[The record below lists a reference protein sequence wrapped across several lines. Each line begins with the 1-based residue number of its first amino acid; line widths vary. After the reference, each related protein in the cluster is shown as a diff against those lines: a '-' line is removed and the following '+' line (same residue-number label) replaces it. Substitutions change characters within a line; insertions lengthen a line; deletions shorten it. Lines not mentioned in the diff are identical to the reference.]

1 VGLTGAAGAT
11 GAAGP
16 NNVTAA
22 TATNLTGF
30 LKGNGANVSAAAAV
44 ALGTEVTGILPATS
58 HPALTGDVTTPSG
71 SVATTV
77 ARINGVA
84 LSGLATGILK
94 NTTGTGVPSIAVAA
108 DFPTLNQSTTGNA
121 ATATNVLGTGIT
133 GASLAGSVVS
143 SSLTSVGTLTGLTVN
158 GATNINASN
167 NAATNIGTGTTTS
180 SVAVGGGANTVTLG
194 GGTAF
199 HGITYGSATTAA
211 IPNLAAN
218 GTVAATA
225 AVTGCAVANH
235 LLITATS
242 YSVNQTVVVK
252 AATCSAVNTAS
263 ITFLNTNNVA
273 LAGAGT
279 LTFKYMVIRP

>member
-1 VGLTGAAGAT
+1 
-11 GAAGP
+11 
-16 NNVTAA
+16 VTAA

-30 LKGNGANVSAAAAV
+30 LKGNGATVSASAAI
-44 ALGTEVTGILPATS
+44 ALGTEVTGILPSTS

-71 SVATTV
+71 SVVTPV

-94 NTTGTGVPSIAVAA
+94 NTTGTGAPSIAVAA

-121 ATATNVLGTGIT
+121 ATATNVPGTGIT
-133 GASLAGSVVS
+133 GATLAAGVVS

-180 SVAVGGGANTVTLG
+180 AVAIGGGSNTVTLG

-199 HGITYGSATTAA
+199 STMTYGAATTAA
-211 IPNLAAN
+211 IPNLGAN
-218 GTVAATA
+218 AIVTTTA
-225 AVTGCAVANH
+225 VVTGCAVTSH
-235 LLITATS
+235 LLITPTS
-242 YSVNQTVVVK
+242 YSVSQAVVMK
-252 AATCSAVNTAS
+252 SASCSAANTAT
-263 ITFLNTNNVA
+263 ITFLNSSNGNVTA
-273 LAGAGT
+273 AGT
-279 LTFKYMVIRP
+279 MTFKYMLIKP

>member
-1 VGLTGAAGAT
+1 MS
-11 GAAGP
+11 
-16 NNVTAA
+16 AA
-22 TATNLTGF
+22 TTTSLTGF
-30 LKGNGANVSAAAAV
+30 LKGNGTTVSAAATV
-44 ALGTEVTGILPATS
+44 ALGTEVSGILPSTS

-94 NTTGTGVPSIAVAA
+94 NTTGTGAPSIAVAA

-121 ATATNVLGTGIT
+121 ATATNVAGTGIT
-133 GASLAGSVVS
+133 GTSLAAGVVS

-180 SVAVGGGANTVTLG
+180 AVAIGGGANTVALG

-199 HGITYGSATTAA
+199 HAINYGSATTTA

-218 GTVAATA
+218 GTVTATA
-225 AVTGCAVANH
+225 TVTGCAVANH
-235 LLITATS
+235 LLITESS
-242 YSVNQTVVVK
+242 YTVNQTVVVK
-252 AATCSAVNTAS
+252 TATCSAANTAT
-263 ITFLNTNNVA
+263 ITFLNTNNAA
-273 LAGAGT
+273 LTGAGT
-279 LTFKYMVIRP
+279 MTFKYMVIRP

>member
-1 VGLTGAAGAT
+1 MGAAGAT
-11 GAAGP
+11 GATGSAGP
-16 NNVTAA
+16 NNVTTS
-22 TATNLTGF
+22 TATNLSGF
-30 LKGNGANVSAAAAV
+30 LKGNGATVTAASAI
-44 ALGTEVTGILPATS
+44 ALGTDVTGILPSTS

-94 NTTGTGVPSIAVAA
+94 NTNGTGVPSIAVAA

-121 ATATNVLGTGIT
+121 ATATNVAGTGIT
-133 GASLAGSVVS
+133 GTTLAAGVVS

-167 NAATNIGTGTTTS
+167 NAATYIGTGTTTS
-180 SVAVGGGANTVTLG
+180 PVAVGGGSNTVTLG
-194 GGTAF
+194 AGTAF
-199 HGITYGSATTAA
+199 SSITYGAATTGT

-218 GTVAATA
+218 STVTATA
-225 AVTGCAVANH
+225 TVTGCAVANH
-235 LLITATS
+235 LLITASS

-252 AATCSAVNTAS
+252 SATCSAANTAT
-263 ITFLNTNNVA
+263 ITFLNTNNGNLTA
-273 LAGAGT
+273 AGT

>member
-1 VGLTGAAGAT
+1 
-11 GAAGP
+11 
-16 NNVTAA
+16 VTAT

-30 LKGNGANVSAAAAV
+30 LKGNGANVSAAATV
-44 ALGTEVTGILPATS
+44 ALGTEVTGILPSTS

-121 ATATNVLGTGIT
+121 ATATNVAGTGIT
-133 GASLAGSVVS
+133 GTTLAATVVT
-143 SSLTSVGTLTGLTVN
+143 SSLTSHGTLTALTVN
-158 GATNINASN
+158 GATNINANN

-180 SVAVGGGANTVTLG
+180 AVAIGGGTNTVALG
-194 GGTAF
+194 AGTAF
-199 HGITYGSATTAA
+199 HSMTYGSATTAA

-218 GTVAATA
+218 GTVTATA

-235 LLITATS
+235 LLITESS

-252 AATCSAVNTAS
+252 SATCTAANTATV
-263 ITFLNTNNVA
+263 TFLNTNNVA
-273 LAGAGT
+273 LAAAGT
-279 LTFKYMVIRP
+279 MTFKYMVIRP

>member
-1 VGLTGAAGAT
+1 
-11 GAAGP
+11 
-16 NNVTAA
+16 VTAA

-30 LKGNGANVSAAAAV
+30 LKGNGANVSVAAAV

-94 NTTGTGVPSIAVAA
+94 NTTGTGAPSIAVAA

-121 ATATNVLGTGIT
+121 ASATSVPGTGVT
-133 GASLAGSVVS
+133 GATLAGSVVS
-143 SSLTSVGTLTGLTVN
+143 SSLTSVGTLTALTVN
-158 GATNINASN
+158 GATNINANN
-167 NAATNIGTGTTTS
+167 NAATNIGTGSTTS
-180 SVAVGGGANTVTLG
+180 PVAVGGGANTVTLG

-218 GTVAATA
+218 STVTATA
-225 AVTGCAVANH
+225 AVAGCAVANN
-235 LLITATS
+235 LLITASS

-252 AATCSAVNTAS
+252 SATCSAANTAS
-263 ITFLNTNNVA
+263 IIFLNTTNVA

-279 LTFKYMVIRP
+279 MTFKYMLISP

>member
-1 VGLTGAAGAT
+1 MTT
-11 GAAGP
+11 S
-16 NNVTAA
+16 
-22 TATNLTGF
+22 TATDLTGF
-30 LKGNGANVSAAAAV
+30 LKGNGANVSAASAI
-44 ALGTEVTGILPATS
+44 ALGTEVTGILPSTS

-94 NTTGTGVPSIAVAA
+94 NTTGTGAPSIAVAA

-121 ATATNVLGTGIT
+121 ATATNVAGTGIT
-133 GASLAGSVVS
+133 GATLAGTVVS

-180 SVAVGGGANTVTLG
+180 PVAVGGGSNTVTLG

-199 HGITYGSATTAA
+199 SSITYGAATGT
-211 IPNLAAN
+211 IPNLGAN
-218 GTVAATA
+218 ATVTATA

-235 LLITATS
+235 LLITASS

-252 AATCSAVNTAS
+252 SATCSAANTAT
-263 ITFLNTNNVA
+263 ITFLNTANGNLTA
-273 LAGAGT
+273 AGT

>member
-1 VGLTGAAGAT
+1 MTT
-11 GAAGP
+11 
-16 NNVTAA
+16 T

-30 LKGNGANVSAAAAV
+30 LKGNGANVSAAASV
-44 ALGTEVTGILPATS
+44 ALGTEVTGILPTTS

-94 NTTGTGVPSIAVAA
+94 NTTGTGAPSIAVAA

-121 ATATNVLGTGIT
+121 ATATNVAGTGIT
-133 GASLAGSVVS
+133 GTTLAGGVVS
-143 SSLTSVGTLTGLTVN
+143 SSLTSVGTLAGLTVN

-180 SVAVGGGANTVTLG
+180 PVALGGGSNTVTLG

-199 HGITYGSATTAA
+199 STITYGAATTGT

-225 AVTGCAVANH
+225 TVTGCAVANH
-235 LLITATS
+235 LLITAS
-242 YSVNQTVVVK
+242 SFSVTQTVVVK
-252 AATCSAVNTAS
+252 AAGCSGANTAT
-263 ITFLNTNNVA
+263 ITFLNTNNANVNA
-273 LAGAGT
+273 AGT

>member
-1 VGLTGAAGAT
+1 MTT
-11 GAAGP
+11 
-16 NNVTAA
+16 A

-94 NTTGTGVPSIAVAA
+94 NTTGTGAPSIAVAA

-121 ATATNVLGTGIT
+121 ATATSVPGTGIT
-133 GASLAGSVVS
+133 GATLAGSVVS

-167 NAATNIGTGTTTS
+167 NAATNIGTGTSTS
-180 SVAVGGGANTVTLG
+180 PVAVGGGANTVTLG

-199 HGITYGSATTAA
+199 HSIVYGAATTAT

-218 GTVAATA
+218 AIVTATA

-235 LLITATS
+235 LLITSTS
-242 YSVNQTVVVK
+242 YSVSQTVVVK

-263 ITFLNTNNVA
+263 ITFLNTTNAA
-273 LAGAGT
+273 LAAAGT
-279 LTFKYMVIRP
+279 LTFKYMVITP